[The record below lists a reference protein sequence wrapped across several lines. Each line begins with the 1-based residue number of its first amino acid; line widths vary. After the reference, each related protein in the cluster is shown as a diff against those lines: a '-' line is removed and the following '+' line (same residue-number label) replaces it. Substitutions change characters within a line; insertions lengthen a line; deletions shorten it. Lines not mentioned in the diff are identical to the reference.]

1 MEQKFIVTKSEPE
14 VNLLLSEGWRIVSI
28 TPQYV
33 GGNGYGVYG
42 EFAIVLERHK
52 INVEE

>member
-1 MEQKFIVTKSEPE
+1 MEQKFIITKSESE
-14 VNLLLSEGWRIVSI
+14 INVLLSEGWRIISI

-42 EFAIVLERHK
+42 EFAIVLERQK
-52 INVEE
+52 IKDEE